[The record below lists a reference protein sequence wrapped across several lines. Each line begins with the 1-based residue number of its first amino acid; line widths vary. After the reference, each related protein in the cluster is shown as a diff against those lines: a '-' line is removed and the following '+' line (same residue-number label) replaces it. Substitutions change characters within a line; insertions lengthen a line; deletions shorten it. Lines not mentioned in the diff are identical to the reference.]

1 MAKPS
6 LKDQLN
12 AQRTAN
18 ASTQNTPVQSTFR
31 QDEGAEPRVR
41 TSMYLPES
49 LARELRVRAANEGI
63 RQYHRRRRFS
73 VIPPRHY
80 SALAY

>member
-6 LKDQLN
+6 IKDQLN

-63 RQYHRRRRFS
+63 RANTI
-73 VIPPRHY
+73 VVD
-80 SALAY
+80 ALASYLHGTTAL

>member
-31 QDEGAEPRVR
+31 QEEGAEPRVR

-63 RQYHRRRRFS
+63 RANTIVVEALTSYLH
-73 VIPPRHY
+73 
-80 SALAY
+80 SATAP